1 MVVIM
6 RKSFNIFRLFIAVI
20 MAGAVCVTIT
30 SCEPDDVE
38 SFVTGYWN
46 GYNSTHTRTAN
57 TDIPEAQETDTN
69 AEQ

>member
-1 MVVIM
+1 
-6 RKSFNIFRLFIAVI
+6 